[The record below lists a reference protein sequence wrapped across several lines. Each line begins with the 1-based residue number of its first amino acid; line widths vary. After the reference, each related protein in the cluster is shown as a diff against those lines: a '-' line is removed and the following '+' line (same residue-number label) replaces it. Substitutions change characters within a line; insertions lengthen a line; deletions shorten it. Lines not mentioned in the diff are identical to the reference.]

1 MRLRKRS
8 RLIISLFLLG
18 LGLIGLVL
26 ITQGQVDKS
35 AGQIGHPRQ
44 TKTTKYQPL
53 STASLKTNRKLQYA
67 SIIYYAINH
76 VHIQR
81 WQEVSDLRSGWQV
94 ELSKTNGTT
103 RYLVW
108 PDKNITNKEKQL
120 TPNWFEI
127 SGHTVIYH
135 SFEVHTAEEDED
147 QHDAT
152 TLDHIVKQINLDRAA
167 QKVWRM
173 SKNLVVSD
181 R

>member
-1 MRLRKRS
+1 MCKRS
-8 RLIISLFLLG
+8 GLIISIFLLG
-18 LGLIGLVL
+18 LGLIGFML
-26 ITQGQVDKS
+26 ITQGQVDKP
-35 AGQIGHPRQ
+35 AGQIDQPRQ
-44 TKTTKYQPL
+44 TKATKYQPL

-94 ELSKTNGTT
+94 ELSRTNDAT

-108 PDKNITNKEKQL
+108 PDKNITSKEKQL

-127 SGHTVIYH
+127 SGRTVIYH

-147 QHDAT
+147 QYDAT
-152 TLDHIVKQINLDRAA
+152 TQDHIVKQINLDRAA
-167 QKVWRM
+167 RKVWRM
-173 SKNLVVSD
+173 SGNLVVQN